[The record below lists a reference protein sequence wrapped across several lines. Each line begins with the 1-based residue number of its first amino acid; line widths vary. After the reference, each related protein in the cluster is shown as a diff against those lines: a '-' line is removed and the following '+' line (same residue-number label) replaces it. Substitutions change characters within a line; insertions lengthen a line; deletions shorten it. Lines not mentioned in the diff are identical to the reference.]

1 MGSGLDSL
9 HKILKDETRRKIVLL
24 LNEKGAL
31 SHTDLMEELGFL
43 TTGLLNYHL
52 KQLDGLLTKDADGK
66 YILAE
71 KGKLA
76 IRLLTEF
83 PEQNR
88 KQMGMKP
95 KWWRK
100 FWIGIGAAA
109 VLTTVTN
116 LLAYFLGYVSITMFL
131 QNFLIFLALIGA
143 LYMTEHITMEV
154 LSEKNRSR
162 LLRINNFARGVVVGF
177 LLWFALTFATE
188 AENIASEVDGKI
200 LALAKEINRRGG
212 FAPFPLQKLVRMQLG
227 SILII
232 ADILAN
238 GT

>member
-66 YILAE
+66 YTLTE

-76 IRLLTEF
+76 MHLLTEF
-83 PEQNR
+83 PKQNR
-88 KQMGMKP
+88 KHMGMKP

-109 VLTTVTN
+109 VLTTATN
-116 LLAYFLGYVSITMFL
+116 LLAYFLGYVNLTMLF

-143 LYMTEHITMEV
+143 LYMVQHITMEV
-154 LSEKNRSR
+154 LSEKNRSK

-177 LLWFALTFATE
+177 LLWYALTFAMIFSGFSRIISDILGQQLE
-188 AENIASEVDGKI
+188 MIIVLSSLMLCQVIGNVIGKW
-200 LALAKEINRRGG
+200 LAKRYYQT
-212 FAPFPLQKLVRMQLG
+212 F
-227 SILII
+227 
-232 ADILAN
+232 
-238 GT
+238 

>member
-1 MGSGLDSL
+1 MGSGLEFL

-24 LNEKGAL
+24 LNEKEAL

-52 KQLDGLLTKDADGK
+52 KQLDNLLTKDTDGR
-66 YILAE
+66 YILTE

-76 IRLLTEF
+76 TRLLTEF

-88 KQMGMKP
+88 KQLGMKP

-109 VLTTVTN
+109 VLTTATN
-116 LLAYFLGYVSITMFL
+116 LLAYFLGYVNLTMFF
-131 QNFLIFLALIGA
+131 QNFLVFLALIGV
-143 LYMTEHITMEV
+143 LYMVQHITMDV
-154 LSEKNRSR
+154 LSEKNQSR

-177 LLWFALTFATE
+177 FLWFALTFVMIYSGFSRIISDVLGQQLEIVIVWSSLMLCLVVGTF
-188 AENIASEVDGKI
+188 IGRW
-200 LALAKEINRRGG
+200 LAKRYYQT
-212 FAPFPLQKLVRMQLG
+212 F
-227 SILII
+227 
-232 ADILAN
+232 
-238 GT
+238 

>member
-1 MGSGLDSL
+1 MSSGLDSL

-24 LNEKGAL
+24 LNEKEAL

-52 KQLDGLLTKDADGK
+52 KQLDNLLTKDTDGR
-66 YILAE
+66 YILTE
-71 KGKLA
+71 KVKLA
-76 IRLLTEF
+76 TRLLTEF

-88 KQMGMKP
+88 KQLGMKP

-109 VLTTVTN
+109 VLTTATN
-116 LLAYFLGYVSITMFL
+116 LLAYFLGYVNLTMFF
-131 QNFLIFLALIGA
+131 QNFLVFLALIGV
-143 LYMTEHITMEV
+143 LYMVQHITMDV

-177 LLWFALTFATE
+177 FLWFALTFVMIYSGFSRIISDVLGQQLEIVIVWSSLMLCLVVGTF
-188 AENIASEVDGKI
+188 IGRW
-200 LALAKEINRRGG
+200 LAKRYYQT
-212 FAPFPLQKLVRMQLG
+212 F
-227 SILII
+227 
-232 ADILAN
+232 
-238 GT
+238 

>member
-1 MGSGLDSL
+1 MGSGLEFL

-24 LNEKGAL
+24 LNEKEAL

-52 KQLDGLLTKDADGK
+52 KQLDDLLTKDTDGR
-66 YILAE
+66 YILTE

-76 IRLLTEF
+76 TRLLTEF

-88 KQMGMKP
+88 KQLGMKP

-109 VLTTVTN
+109 VLTTATN
-116 LLAYFLGYVSITMFL
+116 LLAYFLGYVNLTMFF
-131 QNFLIFLALIGA
+131 QNFLVFLALIGV
-143 LYMTEHITMEV
+143 LYMVQHITMDV
-154 LSEKNRSR
+154 LSEKNQSR

-177 LLWFALTFATE
+177 FLWFALTFVMIYSGFSRIISDVLGQQLEIVIVWSSLMLCLVVGTF
-188 AENIASEVDGKI
+188 IGRW
-200 LALAKEINRRGG
+200 LAKRYYQT
-212 FAPFPLQKLVRMQLG
+212 F
-227 SILII
+227 
-232 ADILAN
+232 
-238 GT
+238 

>member
-24 LNEKGAL
+24 LNEKDAL

-52 KQLDGLLTKDADGK
+52 KQLDGLLTKDVDGK
-66 YILAE
+66 YTLTE
-71 KGKLA
+71 KGKRA
-76 IRLLTEF
+76 TRLLTEF

-109 VLTTVTN
+109 VLTTTAN
-116 LLAYFLGYVSITMFL
+116 LLAYFLGYVNLTMFL

-143 LYMTEHITMEV
+143 LYMMHHITMEV

-177 LLWFALTFATE
+177 LLWYALTFAMIFSGFSRIISDVLGQQVE
-188 AENIASEVDGKI
+188 IVIVNASLLICQVIGNFIGKW
-200 LALAKEINRRGG
+200 LAKRYYQT
-212 FAPFPLQKLVRMQLG
+212 F
-227 SILII
+227 
-232 ADILAN
+232 
-238 GT
+238 

>member
-52 KQLDGLLTKDADGK
+52 KQLDNLLTKDADGK
-66 YILAE
+66 YTLTE

-76 IRLLTEF
+76 TRLLTEF

-100 FWIGIGAAA
+100 FWIGISAAA
-109 VLTTVTN
+109 VLITVTN
-116 LLAYFLGYVSITMFL
+116 LLTYFLGYVNLTMLF
-131 QNFLIFLALIGA
+131 QNFLIFLALIGF
-143 LYMTEHITMEV
+143 LYMVQHITLEV

-177 LLWFALTFATE
+177 LLWYALTFAMIFSGFSRIISDVLGQQLE
-188 AENIASEVDGKI
+188 IIIVLSSLLLCQVIGNVIGKW
-200 LALAKEINRRGG
+200 LAKRYYQT
-212 FAPFPLQKLVRMQLG
+212 F
-227 SILII
+227 
-232 ADILAN
+232 
-238 GT
+238 